1 MPKALK
7 PGPKNFVNNQQQ
19 ARDNIA
25 GVILNY
31 YLYKGQ
37 KQNSMISKISEGVEV
52 SVETF
57 YQPDYSNPVNGE
69 FMFAYRIT
77 IENHNKFTV
86 KLLQRQWYIF
96 DSNGQQR
103 EVDGEGVVGVQPVLI
118 PGQQF
123 QYVSGCN
130 LKTEMGRM
138 YGHYIM
144 ENQNTKSNFKV
155 KIPAF
160 EMIAPFKNN

>member
-1 MPKALK
+1 
-7 PGPKNFVNNQQQ
+7 
-19 ARDNIA
+19 
-25 GVILNY
+25 
-31 YLYKGQ
+31 
-37 KQNSMISKISEGVEV
+37 MISKISEGVEV
-52 SVETF
+52 TVETF

-144 ENQNTKSNFKV
+144 ENQHTKTNFKV